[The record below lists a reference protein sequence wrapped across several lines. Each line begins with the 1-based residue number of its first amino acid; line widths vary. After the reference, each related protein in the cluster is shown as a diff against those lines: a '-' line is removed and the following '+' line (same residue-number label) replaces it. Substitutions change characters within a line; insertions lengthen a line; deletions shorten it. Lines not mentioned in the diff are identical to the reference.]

1 MADALPQVQNFD
13 VPTVQA
19 GVLSAKG
26 AALRAIAAGGS
37 QALQM
42 SVQNQAAQSQFANGA
57 AMTAAANAGS
67 VGGAGA
73 ASGFAAQE
81 GAQAGASFAPLQQAA
96 QMQGDAGQAFTGLIS
111 QANENYGNQVA
122 QAVPLVQ
129 EQTGRELQSLT
140 ARAQSAEAD
149 RSQARALAQLQM
161 QNAREDRSAS
171 GAQNAINLERSKIG
185 LESDKLSLQKQ
196 REAQAA
202 AANGPALTDND
213 YRAIKGQVDKATQDY
228 GNSFAPALARLS
240 GSKVNDKGE
249 VEKNRGY
256 QAVEAMIDRGLT
268 AEQAAAEFRS
278 PTSGKPLSEAAIQDW
293 YDQYQKGLALQLGQ
307 SPDYYRYLDY
317 VNKQNRPRA
326 AATMH

>member
-1 MADALPQVQNFD
+1 MPDALPVAQNFD
-13 VPTVQA
+13 IPTVQA

-42 SVQNQAAQSQFANGA
+42 SVQNQAAQAQFANGA

-67 VGGAGA
+67 VAGGVPA
-73 ASGFAAQE
+73 GFAAQE

-96 QMQGDAGQAFTGLIS
+96 QMQGDAGQQFSGLIS
-111 QANENYGNQVA
+111 QANENYGNQVS
-122 QAVPLVQ
+122 QAVPLVH
-129 EQTGRELQSLT
+129 EQTGRELNSLT
-140 ARAQSAEAD
+140 ARAKQAEAD

-171 GAQNAINLERSKIG
+171 GAQNAINLERSKVG

-213 YRAIKGQVDKATQDY
+213 YRAIKSQVDKATQDY
-228 GNSFAPALARLS
+228 GNSFSQSLATMS
-240 GSKVNDKGE
+240 GSTINDKGQ

-256 QAVEAMIDRGLT
+256 QAVEAMIDEGLT
-268 AEQAAAEFRS
+268 AKQAAERFRS

-293 YDQYQKGLALQLGQ
+293 YDQYQKGLALQLGS